1 MLRVNAKA
9 GTDYLAALKADGT
22 TSGFLDRMYLFDE
35 VNELIGLDEM
45 IRDGQRYAGDIRD
58 AKEDPQL

>member
-1 MLRVNAKA
+1 
-9 GTDYLAALKADGT
+9 
-22 TSGFLDRMYLFDE
+22 MYLFDE
-35 VNELIGLDEM
+35 VNGLIGLDEM

>member
-1 MLRVNAKA
+1 M
-9 GTDYLAALKADGT
+9 
-22 TSGFLDRMYLFDE
+22 FLFDE

-58 AKEDPQL
+58 AKEDSQL